1 MSSNEKFEIRNKQF
15 NEQINNISI
24 DIINNNNI
32 DILHNAIND
41 LRQRRTE
48 LLRNFTNDVY
58 IQHKPLQWRLFGDY
72 DFDKSVEYEAILTAS
87 LQLIKKNNNKNNKN
101 KNNNNW
107 LHIIFILNIW
117 SLIIYILKEYYI

>member
-1 MSSNEKFEIRNKQF
+1 MTSNEMFESRNKQF
-15 NEQINNISI
+15 NIDINYIII

-32 DILHNAIND
+32 DRLHNAIND

-58 IQHKPLQWRLFGDY
+58 IQHKPLQLRLFGDY

-87 LQLIKKNNNKNNKN
+87 LQLIKKNK
-101 KNNNNW
+101 NNNW